1 MGWQSEKFNFPVD
14 GHNVTG
20 QFEPSVHGFDGVIGV
35 SVPNAP
41 RAIDGRIIQTTQ
53 ELEEFPFAPDMNS
66 GDHLGVGWVQA
77 LIDRGVRSSSK
88 AYLVAPGV
96 AERPNLDILLNA
108 QVSRA
113 LQTSTKDSL
122 PEFKAIEFKDKTD
135 GTFIPYIQ
143 SFLDPP
149 NANAD
154 KLKKLTAKREVILS
168 AGAVSSPV
176 ILMHS
181 GIGPKPLLDSLN
193 IKTLVDNPS
202 VGQNL
207 TDHVGVSSTWSVNSN
222 QTLDN
227 FWRSE
232 ALQEQLLEQWRV
244 NKTGLL
250 TVTSENHAAF
260 LRIPENSSFWQEFDG
275 LDPASGKNTAHFE
288 FLFQVRTLRC
298 SCFHILNMFL
308 ERSLVENR

>member
-1 MGWQSEKFNFPVD
+1 M
-14 GHNVTG
+14 TG

-96 AERPNLDILLNA
+96 ADRPNLDILLNA

-135 GTFIPYIQ
+135 GMFLPDIQ
-143 SFLDPP
+143 LFLDPP
-149 NANAD
+149 
-154 KLKKLTAKREVILS
+154 
-168 AGAVSSPV
+168 
-176 ILMHS
+176 
-181 GIGPKPLLDSLN
+181 
-193 IKTLVDNPS
+193 
-202 VGQNL
+202 
-207 TDHVGVSSTWSVNSN
+207 
-222 QTLDN
+222 
-227 FWRSE
+227 
-232 ALQEQLLEQWRV
+232 
-244 NKTGLL
+244 
-250 TVTSENHAAF
+250 
-260 LRIPENSSFWQEFDG
+260 
-275 LDPASGKNTAHFE
+275 
-288 FLFQVRTLRC
+288 
-298 SCFHILNMFL
+298 
-308 ERSLVENR
+308 

>member
-1 MGWQSEKFNFPVD
+1 MVC
-14 GHNVTG
+14 
-20 QFEPSVHGFDGVIGV
+20 GVLLT
-35 SVPNAP
+35 PN
-41 RAIDGRIIQTTQ
+41 
-53 ELEEFPFAPDMNS
+53 S
-66 GDHLGVGWVQA
+66 
-77 LIDRGVRSSSK
+77 
-88 AYLVAPGV
+88 Y
-96 AERPNLDILLNA
+96 
-108 QVSRA
+108 
-113 LQTSTKDSL
+113 
-122 PEFKAIEFKDKTD
+122 
-135 GTFIPYIQ
+135 
-143 SFLDPP
+143 
-149 NANAD
+149 
-154 KLKKLTAKREVILS
+154 KLKKLTAKREIILS

-181 GIGPKPLLDSLN
+181 GIGPKSLLDSLN
-193 IKTLVDNPS
+193 IETLVDNPS

-232 ALQEQLLEQWRV
+232 TLQEQLLEQWRV